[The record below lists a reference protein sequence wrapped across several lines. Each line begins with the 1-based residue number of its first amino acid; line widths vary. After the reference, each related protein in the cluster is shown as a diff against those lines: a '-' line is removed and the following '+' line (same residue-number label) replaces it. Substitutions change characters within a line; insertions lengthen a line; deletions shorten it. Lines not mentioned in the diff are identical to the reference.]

1 MITAGEVGAV
11 FKIVDEASPVL
22 RRLSE
27 QFTQFEKK
35 IDRIKRSLGTMFDSV
50 KDSDAVFGRL
60 LGGIDKLGAASEKAG
75 AKFAAA
81 FDGAADKATER
92 IAALRK
98 EIEGIGR
105 IRVNGP
111 RGGSI
116 RYGGAGREAGEI
128 ESLDEFRRAWNRG
141 GSSSFDFGDA
151 LAGFTGFTPELA
163 VGLGGLALGAKMIR
177 EASDLEA
184 VKTRM
189 RLGGVAEPAIDRA
202 TAKALELGDRY
213 HVKAAGLLDVE
224 NEIRNPLGS
233 TDEAL
238 ARMDTIAK
246 ASRVL
251 QAFGKGAGQD
261 EGEIAGG
268 FYEAVKAAELDNKI
282 TGPDFDRFIDR
293 MVKAYIGT
301 GGKVTP
307 REYFQFEKYS
317 RQALQGM
324 DQDFLFRIAP
334 ELIQEF
340 GGSSAGT
347 ALASLYGQVVGAK
360 MPTRGL
366 RLAEDIGEL
375 DASKVEFDKHGRVV
389 RAKPGAFL
397 DAALL
402 QSDPMAF
409 ADKIYDKLAAN
420 AITDEKAQD
429 EYIAQMF
436 SNRNAANILRVLHD
450 QRARFLRSALGID
463 HALTPDQA
471 QPALS
476 NDPNTL
482 ARGASADFANAA
494 ARGGD
499 GLGTTIFNAITRG
512 LSSWFQQGMPIF
524 NPLLPPSY
532 PPNAGKQAID
542 SIKGALNIPAP
553 TVNTDVKVTANVT
566 LDGRA
571 IAAAVESHIEKSNRV
586 TNSSAEFDGRA
597 SFGSPDMTL
606 P

>member
-213 HVKAAGLLDVE
+213 HV
-224 NEIRNPLGS
+224 
-233 TDEAL
+233 
-238 ARMDTIAK
+238 K